1 MKLKAFY
8 SLAFIACIFMFGSC
22 KNDLAKESS
31 SEIVKSEITSSEVK
45 SLPTS
50 EKPTEKAVGLD
61 WYGMGDAEALVAKE
75 KKNIIVDVYTQ
86 WCGPCKMMDK
96 NTFTN
101 PEVQK
106 AMSEKFHAIKYDA
119 EGNFDM
125 TFKGKTYG
133 NPNHQPNKRGRNSKH
148 EFADFFSV
156 RGYPSMVVMDE
167 NFNILEKIV
176 GYKDPTQFLE
186 AIKAY

>member
-1 MKLKAFY
+1 MKLKDFY
-8 SLAFIACIFMFGSC
+8 LMAFIACLFMFGSC
-22 KNDLAKESS
+22 KNENAIDSTTTVA
-31 SEIVKSEITSSEVK
+31 KSEINSQPVENT
-45 SLPTS
+45 TT
-50 EKPTEKAVGLD
+50 KPDSKNTVGLD

-75 KKNIIVDVYTQ
+75 PKKIIVDVYTQ

-106 AMSEKFHAIKYDA
+106 AISEKFHAIKFDA
-119 EGNFDM
+119 EGAFEM
-125 TFKGKTYG
+125 TFKGKKYG
-133 NPNHQPNKRGRNSKH
+133 NPNHQASKRGRNSKH
-148 EFADFFSV
+148 EFADYFSV